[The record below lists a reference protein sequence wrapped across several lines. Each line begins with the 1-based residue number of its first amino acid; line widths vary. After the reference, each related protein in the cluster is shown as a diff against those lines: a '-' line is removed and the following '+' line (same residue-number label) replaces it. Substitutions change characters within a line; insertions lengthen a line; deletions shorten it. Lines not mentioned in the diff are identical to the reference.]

1 MASLGRAICRE
12 SGASFE
18 SPEKILAK
26 TQAIPITTG
35 SPIRTLLT
43 TPVTR
48 SLPASVPRRA
58 FRLLAPF
65 AAALA
70 ATVSRGFRVRLL
82 AGGIA
87 LAALMTGATPA
98 AASSL
103 IIPGA
108 FKTAEGADSYGFL
121 AEVGGITFQQ
131 EYDASLLPGLVVGD
145 VITGLQFRLDGTEPN
160 SPAASVVIANFD
172 VYLGPSAF
180 AAGALTSSVAA
191 NQGAGTVLARSGSL
205 SIPAHSF
212 TGGAG
217 PNPFG
222 LQIVFTTPF
231 TYTGGNLL
239 LTLTYSAPTTDLYF
253 DLAATVTGAQA
264 RTEANYNSPTVT
276 NDLGTKAIVTEFTYT
291 AAPEPT
297 TAVLLLGGA
306 ALLGWRR
313 RRPA

>member
-1 MASLGRAICRE
+1 M
-12 SGASFE
+12 
-18 SPEKILAK
+18 
-26 TQAIPITTG
+26 
-35 SPIRTLLT
+35 
-43 TPVTR
+43 TR

-70 ATVSRGFRVRLL
+70 APVSRGFRVRLL
-82 AGGIA
+82 AAGIA
-87 LAALMTGATPA
+87 LAALMPGATPA
-98 AASSL
+98 SASSL

-108 FKTAEGADSYGFL
+108 FTAAEGDASYAFL
-121 AEVGGITFQQ
+121 AEFGGITFQQ
-131 EYDASLLPGLVVGD
+131 EYDASLLTGFVVGD
-145 VITGLQFRLDGTEPN
+145 IITGLQFRLDGTESN
-160 SPAASVVIANFD
+160 SPTSSKVIANFD

-205 SIPAHSF
+205 SIPANSF

-239 LTLTYSAPTTDLYF
+239 LTLTYSTPTADFYF
-253 DLAATVTGAQA
+253 DLATIAAGAQA
-264 RTEANYNSPTVT
+264 RSDVNYNSPTVT

-306 ALLGWRR
+306 ALLSWRR
-313 RRPA
+313 RRQA